1 MKTPYAAHRAFVQ
14 PALGASFGAVLVII
28 VAMEASFFMSPWL
41 MTSALPDDLA
51 TAFEN
56 GSTPLSALAQLF
68 SFALV
73 AASLCIMVC
82 GIHGRGFW
90 SMVGPAR
97 PTIQHMKIAG
107 LAVFWVLLAREF
119 LPPWIAFDELA
130 FTRPLFGWAI
140 WIIPTIGALIIQA
153 GTEELYFRG
162 YLQQQFAVM
171 SDSKWVWMGLPSL
184 LFGLGHYYNGFGP
197 ADSVLY
203 VLWAT
208 LLGMACADLTART
221 GSIGAAVG
229 LHVSNN
235 LFAFMIV
242 SEIDM
247 PSNGL
252 ALFLYPARDYGAYD
266 YGLHTLADPRVIPE
280 LLILALSVGVMWLAA
295 RIGLRA

>member
-1 MKTPYAAHRAFVQ
+1 MKTPYAAHHTFIQ

-28 VAMEASFFMSPWL
+28 VAMEVSFFMTPSL
-41 MTSALPDDLA
+41 VAIFLPDDLA
-51 TAFEN
+51 EAFET

-68 SFALV
+68 SFGLV
-73 AASLCIMVC
+73 AASLCILVRSL
-82 GIHGRGFW
+82 HGRGFW

-97 PTIQHMKIAG
+97 PSIQHMKLAG
-107 LAVFWVLLAREF
+107 LAVFWLLLIREF
-119 LPPWIAFDELA
+119 LPPWIAYDELA
-130 FTRPLFGWAI
+130 VTRPLMGWAV
-140 WIIPTIGALIIQA
+140 WIVPTIGALIIQA

-184 LFGLGHYYNGFGP
+184 LFGLGHYYNGIGP

-208 LLGMACADLTART
+208 LLGVACADLTART
-221 GSIGAAVG
+221 GNIGAAVG

-242 SEIDM
+242 SEMNM

-252 ALFLYPARDYGAYD
+252 ALFLYPATDYGAYD
-266 YGLHTLADPRVIPE
+266 YGLHTLADPWVIPE
-280 LLILALSVGVMWLAA
+280 MLILALSVGVMWLAA